1 MDIENLKSLLSAVLA
16 EIEAPTPTN
25 PPVVATVDSAATP
38 EPALELA
45 PVVDV
50 LAPVVDDIAQLHARV
65 DGVAS
70 AIVAAVQSLDAKIDS
85 SLDVASGW
93 ALHPKVAAAGA
104 GGLVSTVAAYV
115 LQLNT
120 VHVAG
125 GNTTVA
131 AVTAGVAALAGWLK
145 KA

>member
-25 PPVVATVDSAATP
+25 PPVVATADSAATP
-38 EPALELA
+38 EPAPDLA

>member
-25 PPVVATVDSAATP
+25 PPVVATVDSAATQ
-38 EPALELA
+38 EPAPDLA